1 MMYYIIAVVVIGYI
15 LVTWFVRSRR
25 LKDCSERFVFI
36 TGCDTGF
43 GNGLARRLDQLGFHT
58 FAACLTEKGADDL
71 TEATSA
77 RLVAVCCDVTDD
89 DSIKQTL
96 ATVKSHLPNNKG
108 IWALVNNAGV
118 TGAVAPSEWLS
129 REDWKIP
136 MSVNVLGMASVTN
149 HFLPL
154 LRMCGGRIIN
164 TSSVLG
170 RVAAGPTAYVVSKY
184 CVEGY
189 SDTLRR
195 ELLHQGVSVHIIE
208 PGAFKTNITNP
219 DLLTAS
225 MEKVYRKLDP
235 EVQQYYGKEYCSGL
249 QTLMTLLSRWE
260 ADGNLDKV
268 VDAYI
273 HAITAVYPKT
283 RYVVGVDANTIF
295 TLLWN
300 VPDRITDLILG
311 LTYPRP
317 QGER

>member
-1 MMYYIIAVVVIGYI
+1 MMYYIIALLVIGYI
-15 LVTWFVRSRR
+15 LITWFVRSRR
-25 LKDCSERFVFI
+25 IKDYSDRFVFI
-36 TGCDTGF
+36 TGCDSGF
-43 GNGLARRLDQLGFHT
+43 GNGLARRLDRLGFHT

-71 TEATSA
+71 TKATST

-89 DSIKQTL
+89 DVIKQTV
-96 ATVKSHLPNNKG
+96 ATVKEHLPNGKG

-118 TGAVAPSEWLS
+118 TGAVAPTEWLS

-136 MSVNVLGMASVTN
+136 MSVNILGMASITN

-154 LRMCGGRIIN
+154 LRISGGRIIN

-170 RVAAGPTAYVVSKY
+170 RVAAGPTPYVVSKY

-189 SDTLRR
+189 SDLLRR
-195 ELLHQGVSVHIIE
+195 ELWHQGVSVHIIE

-219 DLLTAS
+219 GVLAPS
-225 MEKVYRKLDP
+225 MEKAYRKLDP

-249 QTLMTLLSRWE
+249 ETLMGLLSWE

-268 VDAYI
+268 VDAYT

-283 RYVVGVDANTIF
+283 RYVVGVDANILF
-295 TLLWN
+295 RLLWH
-300 VPDRITDLILG
+300 VPDIITDLLLG

-317 QGER
+317 QGQR